1 MTVTAADDLDH
12 EWLTTCMH
20 EAGHATAYVVHGQ
33 PFKAVKVFG
42 GSRRARL
49 RVTETYGGQV
59 DPLPHLVRVYAG
71 PVAEGLYRAGGPP
84 AEPPTLVL
92 PAYEDVG
99 ADGRENDEDAAT
111 RMRQFYGI
119 TASPDPCEVT
129 ARELIVNNW
138 PIVLMVAAALLDR
151 QVLTGA
157 HVARLAERGHPPQAP
172 ARRGY

>member
-71 PVAEGLYRAGGPP
+71 PVAEGLYRAAGALRSFCRTTWTWGQTAGRTTRAGPP
-84 AEPPTLVL
+84 RCASSSGSPRAPT
-92 PAYEDVG
+92 
-99 ADGRENDEDAAT
+99 
-111 RMRQFYGI
+111 
-119 TASPDPCEVT
+119 C
-129 ARELIVNNW
+129 AR
-138 PIVLMVAAALLDR
+138 
-151 QVLTGA
+151 
-157 HVARLAERGHPPQAP
+157 
-172 ARRGY
+172 